1 MPKENKLQISY
12 FTYSSIDELS
22 EDEKSLFQH
31 ADAVALNA
39 YAPYSN
45 FKVGAAILLE
55 NGEVISGSNQE
66 NMAYPSGICA
76 ERTAIFFAKAKFP
89 NQSIQK
95 IAISCISDSAKT
107 TDIFTPCGACR
118 QVLHEYEQIQ
128 SSPIQVFLKNA
139 DGSITKF
146 NSITDLLPLGFK
158 VKGLSK

>member
-1 MPKENKLQISY
+1 MPKENQLQISY

-22 EDEKSLFQH
+22 EDEKNLFQH
-31 ADAVALNA
+31 SDSVALNA

-45 FKVGAAILLE
+45 FKVGAALLLE

-66 NMAYPSGICA
+66 NMAYPSGTCA
-76 ERTAIFFAKAKFP
+76 ERTTVFYAKAKFP

-107 TDIFTPCGACR
+107 DDVFTPCGACR
-118 QVLHEYEQIQ
+118 QVLHEYEQTQ

-139 DGSITKF
+139 NGTITKF
-146 NSITDLLPLGFK
+146 NSVADLLPLGFK